1 MKCEGKFYYKD
12 FIGAKLTNKL
22 VPEVVP
28 EVNWRIVFKNVKT
41 TSVSS
46 KTLVKVWRFAN
57 SFGYNY

>member
-46 KTLVKVWRFAN
+46 KMLLKVWRFAN
-57 SFGYNY
+57 